1 MKIHKCLLLA
11 IGPTMET
18 PPRVYFLNSV
28 FFLVFFYI
36 LCYSTVPTNV
46 NNSYNSFCLKR
57 KQISSTFNFRGGI
70 LPHPTD
76 TVRPT
81 GLLFMFSGKLGKG
94 TGKKIQPGNQTHSP
108 PHNISQSGNVE
119 LFTSSQG
126 LTHSL
131 MGLCCIHF
139 IIQPLTA

>member
-1 MKIHKCLLLA
+1 
-11 IGPTMET
+11 MET

-81 GLLFMFSGKLGKG
+81 GLLS
-94 TGKKIQPGNQTHSP
+94 
-108 PHNISQSGNVE
+108 E
-119 LFTSSQG
+119 
-126 LTHSL
+126 
-131 MGLCCIHF
+131 
-139 IIQPLTA
+139 